1 MKGVGNY
8 AAVNGN
14 NGELSPSINRLNSQV
29 SFPSRNGS
37 SLGMLSQISEIDS
50 EDIEATSPNDGGS
63 NGDTTHYGSG
73 FPYSS
78 WNDTQS
84 FSENLIGLK
93 RGRSGNEKMFS
104 DFQVCLL
111 LWISSKFKFL
121 FSILIFC
128 FTY

>member
-1 MKGVGNY
+1 
-8 AAVNGN
+8 
-14 NGELSPSINRLNSQV
+14 
-29 SFPSRNGS
+29 
-37 SLGMLSQISEIDS
+37 MLSQISEIDS

-93 RGRSGNEKMFS
+93 RGRSGNEEMFS